1 MNIDIHSHIIP
12 FVDDGSSKLEDSFAM
27 LKDEV
32 EQGIT
37 KVICTPH
44 YIVGRYKKTNEE
56 IEENFKLLTDYVK
69 ENNLPIELRLG
80 REIHYTNRVDL
91 IKLIESETIRTL
103 NKTNLVLLEFSYD
116 HAPEDTLNEIL
127 YRFDIH
133 GYKVVLAHVER
144 YKWMK
149 IDDIKIAKKTGALIQ
164 VNANALNGKDGLKL
178 ALLSRKLVKLGLVD
192 YIASD
197 VHSFRENTLR
207 KALDKYGD
215 LVSNEDIGD

>member
-27 LKDEV
+27 LEEEV
-32 EQGIT
+32 RQGIT

-44 YIVGRYKKTNEE
+44 YTRGVYDKPKEKID
-56 IEENFKLLTDYVK
+56 ENFKLLLDYIK
-69 ENNLPIELRLG
+69 EKNLPLELRLG

-91 IKLIESETIRTL
+91 IKLIESESIRTL

-127 YRFDIH
+127 YRFSIH
-133 GYKVVLAHVER
+133 GYKVILAHVER
-144 YKWMK
+144 YKWLK
-149 IDDIKIAKKTGALIQ
+149 IDELKIAKKTGALVQ

-207 KALDKYGD
+207 KALDKYGS
-215 LVSNEDIGD
+215 LVKNEDIGD